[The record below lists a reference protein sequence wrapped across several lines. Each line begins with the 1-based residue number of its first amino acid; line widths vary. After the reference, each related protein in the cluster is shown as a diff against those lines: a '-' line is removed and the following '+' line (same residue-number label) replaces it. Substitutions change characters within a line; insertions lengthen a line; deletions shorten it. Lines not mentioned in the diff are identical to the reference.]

1 MVTIPYIQQKFDD
14 FNRQY
19 FGNLLPPIPIK
30 LSNAKTFLGKVCYR
44 KERGLL
50 NFWGRGR
57 LARGCPA
64 SNEKWGTSCG
74 KENHWHYSDF
84 VLRINTR
91 IDLPEEVVE
100 DTILHE
106 MIHYY
111 IVVNQLQ
118 DTSAHG
124 RLFRAEMARLNALG
138 RHIRISHRLTPEQAK
153 QAQGKRKTRVVCV
166 AYFKDGRV
174 GVKVV
179 PKQVAHV
186 LRFHRAAFV
195 HFPIDHLCWYLS
207 DSPFFAQYPSSSALR
222 FYLCPNTNTENTET
236 VKTTEPTEP
245 TKTTQSTQPT
255 PLQAA
260 LQQSRP
266 LFCDGTTL
274 RLSPTTSNTHL
285 HW

>member
-44 KERGLL
+44 KERRLL
-50 NFWGRGR
+50 SR
-57 LARGCPA
+57 
-64 SNEKWGTSCG
+64 K
-74 KENHWHYSDF
+74 WHYSDF

-222 FYLCPNTNTENTET
+222 FFLCQNTNT
-236 VKTTEPTEP
+236 KT
-245 TKTTQSTQPT
+245 TQPT